1 MVEIIKYSETNKDE
15 LIERSISFVDVS
27 ADVTA
32 IIDEVKREG
41 DAALYRFCRLY
52 DKAELSSLEVSDE
65 EIDAAIKSV

>member
-1 MVEIIKYSETNKDE
+1 MVEIIKYSETNKDV

-41 DAALYRFCRLY
+41 DAVFYRFCRL
-52 DKAELSSLEVSDE
+52 
-65 EIDAAIKSV
+65 